1 MDICLSQINK
11 NYFFMLNKYNKI
23 LMQRNKLLKSSPN
36 KDAIAQTIEIWNE
49 QLATCGAYIINERL
63 NFINILKD
71 LVKPIHSYLSNNKE
85 NIELSYVGKTGSSSD
100 EIRNLLLEKYK
111 EDFNKDIQLG
121 YTSTG
126 PHRDDIKIML
136 DSIDVRNFG
145 SQGQQR
151 TCALTLKLA
160 ELEFI
165 KQNVGEYPVLLLDD
179 VLSELDSSRQ
189 TKLLEKIKDIQSI
202 ITCTSFDFP
211 VEATKYVIDNGNI
224 IDIIQN

>member
-1 MDICLSQINK
+1 
-11 NYFFMLNKYNKI
+11 
-23 LMQRNKLLKSSPN
+23 
-36 KDAIAQTIEIWNE
+36 
-49 QLATCGAYIINERL
+49 
-63 NFINILKD
+63 
-71 LVKPIHSYLSNNKE
+71 
-85 NIELSYVGKTGSSSD
+85 
-100 EIRNLLLEKYK
+100 
-111 EDFNKDIQLG
+111 
-121 YTSTG
+121 
-126 PHRDDIKIML
+126 ML